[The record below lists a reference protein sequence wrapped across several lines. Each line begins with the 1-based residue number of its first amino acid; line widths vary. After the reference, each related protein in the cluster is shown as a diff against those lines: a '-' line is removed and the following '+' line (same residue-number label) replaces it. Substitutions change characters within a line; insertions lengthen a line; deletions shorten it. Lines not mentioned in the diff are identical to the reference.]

1 MLITISR
8 QYGAGG
14 SAVAETVARALGWS
28 VVDNEFIEAVSRKAG
43 MPKEE
48 VAEREERGPN
58 FGERLAQALAAWPE
72 VPLIPAAPTENPDEP
87 TLVKATETVVA
98 EIARMGRAVLVGR
111 AAVAVL
117 GRDPEA
123 IHVLLVAP
131 KPFRARVVME
141 RLAVDQKAALKAIN
155 DTDGR
160 RARYHKEFYQRDW
173 LDPVNYHMVLN
184 TELLSFQGAS
194 KLIIARARDLN
205 WADGR

>member
-14 SAVAETVARALGWS
+14 SAVAEIVARELGWS

-43 MPKEE
+43 MPREE
-48 VAEREERGPN
+48 VAEREERGPS
-58 FGERLAQALAAWPE
+58 FGERLARALAASPE

-98 EIARMGRAVLVGR
+98 EIARIGRAVLVGR

-117 GRDPEA
+117 GRHPGA
-123 IHVLLVAP
+123 MHVLLVAP

-141 RLAVDQKAALKAIN
+141 RLGVEEKVALKAIH
-155 DTDGR
+155 DTDNR
-160 RARYHKEFYQRDW
+160 RARYHQEFYQRDW

-184 TELLSFQGAS
+184 TELLSFEGAAR
-194 KLIIARARDLN
+194 LIVSRASALN
-205 WADGR
+205 WGS

>member
-14 SAVAETVARALGWS
+14 SAVAEIVARELGWS

-43 MPKEE
+43 MPREQ
-48 VAEREERGPN
+48 VAEREERGPS
-58 FGERLAQALAAWPE
+58 FGERLAQALAASPE

-87 TLVKATETVVA
+87 TLVKATETVVV

-117 GRDPEA
+117 GRHPGA
-123 IHVLLVAP
+123 IHVLLVAS
-131 KPFRARVVME
+131 KPFRAGVIME
-141 RLAVDQKAALKAIN
+141 RLGVEEKAALKAMH
-155 DTDGR
+155 DTDNR
-160 RARYHKEFYQRDW
+160 RARYHKDFYQRDW

-184 TELLSFQGAS
+184 TEPLGFDGAAA
-194 KLIIARARDLN
+194 LIVNRAKSLG
-205 WADGR
+205 WG

>member
-14 SAVAETVARALGWS
+14 SAVAELVARELGWS

-43 MPKEE
+43 LPREE
-48 VAEREERGPN
+48 VAEREERGPS
-58 FGERLAQALAAWPE
+58 FGERLAQALAASPE

-87 TLVKATETVVA
+87 TLVRATETVVV

-117 GRDPEA
+117 GRHPDA

-131 KPFRARVVME
+131 KPFRARLIMD
-141 RLAVDQKAALKAIN
+141 RLAVEEKAALKAMQE
-155 DTDGR
+155 TDHR
-160 RARYHKEFYQRDW
+160 RARYHREFYQRDW
-173 LDPVNYHMVLN
+173 LDPINYHLVLN
-184 TELLSFQGAS
+184 TEALGFPGAAA
-194 KLIIARARDLN
+194 LIVDRARDLG
-205 WADGR
+205 WT